1 MFHDVGNFPGSM
13 QTGQKLQKTVAKFS
27 ESVQN
32 ACTYSTGA
40 NRLQSLHTVKIASKL
55 FAKYAF
61 NLQTFLKLHIALQ
74 TLQKVWQSSETTQST
89 TGLQTLQGVWLSPSP
104 RILGMVHVCVW
115 GLHTQELLNLPP
127 AGLMPHPQPGEAGG
141 SGIHGATP
149 AARSEGDM
157 KETEAMT
164 AVQKSPGG
172 PGQKQGPGQ
181 FGEQVPKGGPV
192 HHRARRCTCFTYKD
206 KECVYY
212 CHLDI
217 IWINTPE

>member
-1 MFHDVGNFPGSM
+1 MEPG
-13 QTGQKLQKTVAKFS
+13 L
-27 ESVQN
+27 
-32 ACTYSTGA
+32 C
-40 NRLQSLHTVKIASKL
+40 LL
-55 FAKYAF
+55 F
-61 NLQTFLKLHIALQ
+61 
-74 TLQKVWQSSETTQST
+74 
-89 TGLQTLQGVWLSPSP
+89 GLAVTSA
-104 RILGMVHVCVW
+104 
-115 GLHTQELLNLPP
+115 
-127 AGLMPHPQPGEAGG
+127 AGLMPHPQPGEAGR

-181 FGEQVPKGGPV
+181 FGEQVPKGSPV

-217 IWINTPE
+217 IWINTPELFPMDCPTTEEASGAGGLLGCSCRAHSAPSGHDAVLVWRAMTGPAWASAPKFWLSTGIQGWQKNLTQKRKSRPGVSTGACIPGDRLKPRTDKASRL

>member
-1 MFHDVGNFPGSM
+1 MEPG
-13 QTGQKLQKTVAKFS
+13 L
-27 ESVQN
+27 
-32 ACTYSTGA
+32 C
-40 NRLQSLHTVKIASKL
+40 LL
-55 FAKYAF
+55 F
-61 NLQTFLKLHIALQ
+61 
-74 TLQKVWQSSETTQST
+74 
-89 TGLQTLQGVWLSPSP
+89 GLAVTSA
-104 RILGMVHVCVW
+104 
-115 GLHTQELLNLPP
+115 

-149 AARSEGDM
+149 AARPEGDM

-217 IWINTPE
+217 IWINTPEQTVPYGLSNYRGSFRGRRSAGLFLQSPQRSKWTRRCACVESHDRACMGFCTQILAVNRNSRMAEKLDAEEEKQARGVHGGLHPGRLKPRTDKASRL